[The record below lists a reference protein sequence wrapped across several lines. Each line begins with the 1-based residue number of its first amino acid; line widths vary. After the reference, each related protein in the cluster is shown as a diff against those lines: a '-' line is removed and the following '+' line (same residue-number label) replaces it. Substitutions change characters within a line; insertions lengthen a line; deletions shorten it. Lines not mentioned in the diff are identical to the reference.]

1 MTENIPPLN
10 WLRAFEAAARH
21 LSFTRAGEELHVTQ
35 AAVSQQVAKLERH
48 LGFPLFRR
56 VKRRLFLTDAGQD
69 YARRLR
75 VLFQGLARATA
86 DLRAREAPAEVTL
99 RAPSSFA
106 NKWLVPRLHRFH
118 ARFPEIDLRLTAMGR
133 EVDFARDD
141 IDLEIRYGDG
151 LWPDL
156 EVSHLLGE
164 EVFPVCSPELLKRE
178 PGLEEPAALLKEDL
192 LHVPGYP
199 EDWAAWF
206 ALAGLDYPERNRG
219 VRFDQSIMAL
229 QAAAQGAGVALGR
242 TPLVEE
248 DLALKRLVAPFDLHL
263 AAQGAYWIVC
273 PRQPAPS
280 ANARALH
287 DWLLEEA
294 QG

>member
-1 MTENIPPLN
+1 LN

-21 LSFTRAGEELHVTQ
+21 LSFTRAGEELRVTQ
-35 AAVSQQVAKLERH
+35 AAVSQQVSKLEQH

-69 YARRLR
+69 YACKLR
-75 VLFQGLARATA
+75 GIFQSLARATA
-86 DLRAREAPAEVTL
+86 DLRAREAPAGLTL
-99 RAPSSFA
+99 RLPSSFA

-141 IDLEIRYGDG
+141 IDLEIRHGDG
-151 LWPDL
+151 HWPEL
-156 EVSHLLGE
+156 QVEHLVGE
-164 EVFPVCSPELLKRE
+164 EVFPVCSPDLPAEE
-178 PGLEEPAALLKEDL
+178 PGLEKPADLLNHEL

-206 ALAGLDYPERNRG
+206 AAAGLDYPQQPRG

-248 DLALKRLVAPFDLHL
+248 DLALKRLVAPFDLRL
-263 AAQGAYWIVC
+263 PAQGAYWIVY

-280 ANARALH
+280 VNLRSLR

-294 QG
+294 HT